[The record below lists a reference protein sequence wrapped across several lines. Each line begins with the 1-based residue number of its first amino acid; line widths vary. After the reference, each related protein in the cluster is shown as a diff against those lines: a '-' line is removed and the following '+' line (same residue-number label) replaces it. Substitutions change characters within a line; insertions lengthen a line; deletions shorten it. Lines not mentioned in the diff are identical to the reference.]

1 MEKEESLAGR
11 ARWQVKP
18 WSSGLT
24 ISPGQAEMPQ
34 ETRGRGEGSRRGK
47 GKGRGRKAPG
57 TGAGPA
63 RGVGRGI
70 REGAVG
76 VPIQGDL
83 KSIALRG
90 NSLFRSEMLA

>member
-11 ARWQVKP
+11 ARWQDA
-18 WSSGLT
+18 
-24 ISPGQAEMPQ
+24 PGQAEMPQ
-34 ETRGRGEGSRRGK
+34 ETRGRGEGSRRGNS
-47 GKGRGRKAPG
+47 KGRGRKAPS

-76 VPIQGDL
+76 VPIQCDL